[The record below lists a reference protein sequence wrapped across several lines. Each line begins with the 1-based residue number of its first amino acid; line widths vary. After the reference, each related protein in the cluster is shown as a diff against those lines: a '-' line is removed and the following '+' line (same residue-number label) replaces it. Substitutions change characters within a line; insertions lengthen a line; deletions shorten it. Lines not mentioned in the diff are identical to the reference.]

1 MTKITEDL
9 LIERGFEEL
18 NFSNDLVEY
27 KEYRKSLNYGEDAY
41 DFSAISI
48 ILEKEK
54 FSLWV
59 TDGYTTINITSNLQY
74 IEDLDKFIAICN
86 L

>member
-9 LIERGFEEL
+9 LIARGFQE
-18 NFSNDLVEY
+18 VEY
-27 KEYRKSLNYGEDAY
+27 LESFYELIIKEETEIDDCLKVMIFLDENTLFLWKY
-41 DFSAISI
+41 F
-48 ILEKEK
+48 EKI
-54 FSLWV
+54 V
-59 TDGYTTINITSNLQY
+59 VTSNLQY